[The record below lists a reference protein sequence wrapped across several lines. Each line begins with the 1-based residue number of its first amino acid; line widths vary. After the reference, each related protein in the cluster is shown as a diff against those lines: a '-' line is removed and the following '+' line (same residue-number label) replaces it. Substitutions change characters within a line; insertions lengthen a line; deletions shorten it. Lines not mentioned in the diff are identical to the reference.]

1 VFGGFA
7 LVGYLGGG
15 PLVEGLLKV
24 GSCLEASAG
33 VSVELFLKLVERAPR
48 EEYGDFGFP
57 LLRFVRADSV
67 EGVVGSVASCLGGSV
82 DYLSLDVVKGFLN
95 IRFNEVKLGGV
106 VIDLTANGWA
116 PGIARVGDGEVKTIV
131 VEHTSAN
138 PVHPLHMGHARNS
151 SLGDTLARMLKARGH
166 RVVRR
171 FYVNDMGRQVA
182 VLTLGFKILG
192 LTPQYVASR
201 LKAKIDHAVGWVYA
215 LTHTTIDLVL
225 ARKGAIEEDAESL
238 ASTIA
243 RLREKD
249 VELADMIIENVMKLE
264 DPEAE
269 LSRIMSRYEAG
280 LEPERS
286 IVRSVAG
293 KVIEG
298 FKETLEKL
306 GVEFDYWDWESDV
319 VWSGLLSSTLEK
331 LKGSRYIVKHKDAL
345 ALDVARVAK
354 EVVEPSGELSQT
366 IRLPR
371 GFEIPPMILARSDGT
386 TLYWTRDIAYSLYK
400 FESSKADMVVN
411 VIAGEQRL
419 PQLQIRL
426 ALLALGRVREA
437 VNMIHYDYEMVRL
450 PGRVMRG
457 RRGEYVSLD
466 EIVED
471 AEARALQEVLK
482 RNPGL
487 GVEEA
492 RIIAGKVAVGAIRFS
507 LVQPGALKPIVFDV
521 EKVLNFEE
529 NTGPYLQYTYA
540 RAHNIL
546 EKHGPID
553 FSLADPRA
561 YSDSLRRALLIQALT
576 YPLVAAKAADE
587 LRPEDLASYLL
598 KLADTFNRWYQ
609 RDSVIHE
616 QDMGAREAK
625 AILVKLVRDVLS
637 SGLGVL
643 GVPVLERM

>member
-1 VFGGFA
+1 MSYV
-7 LVGYLGGG
+7 GGG
-15 PLVEGLLKV
+15 PLVEGLLRV
-24 GSCLEASAG
+24 GLCIEASAG
-33 VSVELFLKLVERAPR
+33 ISVNTFLKLIEKPPR

-57 LLRFVRADSV
+57 LLRFADESRAGAILDST
-67 EGVVGSVASCLGGSV
+67 SQCLRGNGV
-82 DYLSLDVVKGFLN
+82 DYIGLSVVRGFLN
-95 IRFNEVKLGGV
+95 VKFDEVKLGGILV
-106 VIDLTANGWA
+106 DSMANGWV
-116 PGIARVGDGEVKTIV
+116 PGIARVREDEIKTIV

-138 PVHPLHMGHARNS
+138 PVHPLHMGHARNA

-171 FYVNDMGRQVA
+171 FYINDMGRQVA

-192 LTPQYVASR
+192 LSSEDVASK
-201 LKAKIDHAVGWVYA
+201 LKAKIDHSIGWVYA
-215 LTHTTIDLVL
+215 LTHTAIDLVL
-225 ARKGAIEEDAESL
+225 AKKGVIEESVESL
-238 ASTIA
+238 AATIA
-243 RLREKD
+243 RLRERNI
-249 VELADMIIENVMKLE
+249 ELADRIIEGVMKLE

-269 LSRIMSRYEAG
+269 LSKIMSRYEMG
-280 LEPERS
+280 LEPEKS
-286 IVRSVAG
+286 IVRSIAES
-293 KVIEG
+293 VIKG
-298 FKETLEKL
+298 FRETLDAL
-306 GVEFDYWDWESDV
+306 GVEFDYWDWESDI
-319 VWSGLLSSTLEK
+319 VWSGLLSRILED
-331 LKGSRYIVKHKDAL
+331 LKRSKYIVRHKDAI
-345 ALDVARVAK
+345 ALDVARIAR
-354 EVVEPSGELSQT
+354 ELVEPSRELSQA
-366 IRLPR
+366 IKLPR
-371 GFEIPPMILARSDGT
+371 GLEIPPMILVRSDGT
-386 TLYWTRDIAYSLYK
+386 TLYWTRDIAYSIYK
-400 FESSKADMVVN
+400 FESSGADMVVN

-426 ALLALGRVREA
+426 ALLALGRVKEA
-437 VNMIHYDYEMVRL
+437 TNMIHYDYEMVRL

-466 EIVED
+466 EILED

-492 RIIAGKVAVGAIRFS
+492 RVIARKVAVGAIRFS

-553 FSLADPRA
+553 FKSADPRA
-561 YSDSLRRALLIQALT
+561 YTDSLRRTLLIQALT
-576 YPLVAAKAADE
+576 YPLIAAKAADE

-598 KLADTFNRWYQ
+598 RLSDTFNKWYQ

-616 QDMGAREAK
+616 PDVGVREAK
-625 AILVKLVRDVLS
+625 AVLVKLVRDVLS
-637 SGLGVL
+637 SGLEVL
-643 GVPVLERM
+643 GIPVLERM

>member
-1 VFGGFA
+1 M
-7 LVGYLGGG
+7 
-15 PLVEGLLKV
+15 GLR
-24 GSCLEASAG
+24 SNAYNH
-33 VSVELFLKLVERAPR
+33 R
-48 EEYGDFGFP
+48 
-57 LLRFVRADSV
+57 
-67 EGVVGSVASCLGGSV
+67 
-82 DYLSLDVVKGFLN
+82 
-95 IRFNEVKLGGV
+95 
-106 VIDLTANGWA
+106 
-116 PGIARVGDGEVKTIV
+116 PG
-131 VEHTSAN
+131 
-138 PVHPLHMGHARNS
+138 
-151 SLGDTLARMLKARGH
+151 
-166 RVVRR
+166 
-171 FYVNDMGRQVA
+171 
-182 VLTLGFKILG
+182 
-192 LTPQYVASR
+192 
-201 LKAKIDHAVGWVYA
+201 
-215 LTHTTIDLVL
+215 L
-225 ARKGAIEEDAESL
+225 ARKGAIEEDVESL

-331 LKGSRYIVKHKDAL
+331 LRGSRYIVKHKDAL

-487 GVEEA
+487 GAEEA

>member
-1 VFGGFA
+1 
-7 LVGYLGGG
+7 LGYVDGG
-15 PLVEGLLKV
+15 PLVDGLLALGHCIK
-24 GSCLEASAG
+24 STIG
-33 VSVELFLKLVERAPR
+33 VDNNTFIKLIERPPR

-57 LLRFVRADSV
+57 LLRFTRDRGV
-67 EGVVGSVASCLGGSV
+67 EGVLEGLSNCLRGYSIDYVGLN
-82 DYLSLDVVKGFLN
+82 VVKGFLN
-95 IRFNEVKLGGV
+95 VRFDEVKLGGILV
-106 VIDLTANGWA
+106 KLLSSGWA
-116 PGIARVGDGEVKTIV
+116 PGMARVGGGEVKTIV

-138 PVHPLHMGHARNS
+138 PVHPLHMGHARNA

-171 FYVNDMGRQVA
+171 FYINDMGRQVA
-182 VLTLGFKILG
+182 VLALGFKVLG
-192 LTPQYVASR
+192 LSPEEVALR

-215 LTHTTIDLVL
+215 LTHTTIDLIL
-225 ARKGAIEEDAESL
+225 ARRGVVEESVESL

-243 RLREKD
+243 RLRERD
-249 VELADMIIENVMKLE
+249 VELADRLIEGVMKLE

-286 IVRSVAG
+286 IVRGVAEST
-293 KVIEG
+293 IRG
-298 FKETLEKL
+298 FKETLDIM
-306 GVEFDYWDWESDV
+306 GVEFDYWDWESDI
-319 VWSGLLSSTLEK
+319 VWSGLLSRTLDELRRST
-331 LKGSRYIVKHKDAL
+331 YIVKHKDAL
-345 ALDVARVAK
+345 ALDVARIAR
-354 EVVEPSGELSQT
+354 EVVEPSRELSQA

-371 GFEIPPMILARSDGT
+371 GFEIPPMILVRSDGT
-386 TLYWTRDIAYSLYK
+386 TLYWTRDIAYSIYK
-400 FESSKADMVVN
+400 FENSKADMVVN

-426 ALLALGRVREA
+426 ALLALGKVREA

-466 EIVED
+466 EVLED

-492 RIIAGKVAVGAIRFS
+492 RAIARKIAVGAIRFS

-553 FSLADPRA
+553 FSLVDPRA
-561 YSDSLRRALLIQALT
+561 YSDSLRRALLIQTLT

-616 QDMGAREAK
+616 PDIGAREAK
-625 AILVKLVRDVLS
+625 AVLVKLVKDVLS
-637 SGLGVL
+637 SGLEIL